1 MIVVTL
7 YDKYVFKMGT
17 HRFFRTFGD
26 IGPEETYSVREA
38 ARYLGIHR
46 CTIYAY
52 ITHPEKPLPFIRQSE
67 RMNKFFRGADLIA
80 YKTAGLPKR
89 GRRRKGG
96 KT

>member
-1 MIVVTL
+1 ME
-7 YDKYVFKMGT
+7 T
-17 HRFFRTFGD
+17 HRFFRSFGD
-26 IGPEETYSVREA
+26 VTPEETYSVREA

-52 ITHPEKPLPFIRQSE
+52 ITHPAPLPFIRQPD
-67 RMNKFFRGADLIA
+67 RMNKFFRGVDLIA

-89 GRRRKGG
+89 GRKRKGG